1 MDLSGWLT
9 WKTERIKILL
19 VLALILSVAAA
30 VAEEKPNVPDWKLK
44 CADGSQVEFRK
55 ELAKGPVL
63 ISFWA
68 LWCKPC
74 LKELPHIDKLG
85 QEFQEQM
92 TVLAVNID
100 SPQSVAR
107 VRPYLKSKG
116 YKVKVP
122 LDTSG
127 DLMRMLQIGS
137 VVPFV
142 ILYDSDG
149 REVYRHVGYKEGDE
163 KELYKHV
170 ATLLQGGDGAD
181 SEAES
186 DETSSAPAGGDE
198 G

>member
-1 MDLSGWLT
+1 MSGWLT
-9 WKTERIKILL
+9 WNTKRIKILL
-19 VLALILSVAAA
+19 MLTLILSVAAA
-30 VAEEKPNVPDWKLK
+30 MAEEKANVPDWKLK

-107 VRPYLKSKG
+107 VRPYLRSKG

-127 DLMRMLQIGS
+127 PGEESSGSGEPPFRGDAILRGALTSIRNSNKKREMLSWRKEPLAQ
-137 VVPFV
+137 VV
-142 ILYDSDG
+142 SG
-149 REVYRHVGYKEGDE
+149 
-163 KELYKHV
+163 ELR
-170 ATLLQGGDGAD
+170 LRF
-181 SEAES
+181 
-186 DETSSAPAGGDE
+186 AG
-198 G
+198 